1 MRKFL
6 VALLA
11 VLCITLTGFAFAC
24 NQEPTYYI
32 LTYNEQPGVTFD
44 FGEIQSGAE
53 VKEGYTV
60 QFKVTFDDATEGS
73 KEVSANNEV
82 IKPDENGVYSF
93 VMSGDIT
100 VTANA
105 WLVSD
110 YKVNFDMGTGNSSDD
125 DGPVTNEN
133 MMWYLDADGK
143 PMGQLEQS
151 HRGGDLVKFKLK
163 TSVYC
168 SDSAK
173 NFRVTANT
181 TVLTPDEGG
190 VYSFIVSDNTN
201 INVVGLH
208 TDEDMIYRKDGS
220 GTEEDPYILRKPI
233 DLFAM
238 AVYIENSFYD
248 GYYATLHY
256 KMDADIDLAGE
267 KLYIIGDYPDEDSK
281 AMFCGTFDGDG
292 HTISNYYI
300 EDYIIDQSNGQKVPL
315 ANIGMFGVCSATI
328 GAPVTI
334 KNLNLKDFT
343 IITDGSL
350 HNAGG
355 FYVGGLVGY
364 GVGVN
369 VVNCSVS
376 GRIEANGNS
385 DYFGNAGGIMGYQQ
399 SVYQSDTVKHN
410 SVVCSCASN
419 VEIESN
425 IGNIYAAG
433 GISAIAASAEN
444 VSNAC
449 IIDCYS
455 TGNIIGAI
463 YTGGIVGSLSSY
475 SSVANCYATGEVVAQ
490 SRAGLI
496 SGSDMYSTAYGGGI
510 VGYASSDS
518 IVSNSAFFGEVVASS
533 TTAGSQYAVTGHII
547 GGKDFGGN
555 LLHINSHEAVD
566 NHNAQTA
573 TGVDFKDLGW
583 SSRIWDL
590 SETLPTLK
598 QVPDYDYI
606 AVTVVFGD
614 SNKVEGSGAK
624 LYELD
629 GYNSMAASEVIPRY
643 LTADNG
649 NRSYGYFFDS
659 ALTIPVPTGYVPT
672 GVVTLYVGFADYSK
686 VAGTYYFRTQSG
698 SSSVRVILTAD
709 GEMNFSSGALTYT
722 TQYMFDGTNIIL
734 NASPAT
740 VIDVPNSNNGNNNTP
755 TTYTSYT
762 VPAMAVYS
770 DGGELEFVYS
780 LYISN
785 ALYRYTVAAVEESHS
800 VSGVYYSSVSGA
812 PEYTFYKDGSGIKGT
827 LDRFTYTKNGNDIE
841 ITYSATQTESATL
854 SGSTI
859 TINNVAHTAYDKLTG
874 KWVTSAHTHESF
886 EFDGKGGWK
895 YKYALYNDAGVELNP
910 KATAQ
915 GTYTFAEGVATLQTD
930 GGVYATVTVTEEG
943 FLKLNGGKTYYRE
956 NSFVGTWTYTSLHN
970 PTTVTFYGIGLDGY
984 GKVHVSHLTDMAYG
998 DDGESSYNGL
1008 DMLYEVEGGI
1018 AYIYYGDI
1026 LYGQL
1031 SYSYARGTLDGVM
1044 YLSENAAEA
1053 STVMFCL
1060 YDVYYGNWVES
1071 TEEVTPFESVKFNGL
1086 GSYDIPGVVDA
1097 YSRVRGTISIGGST
1111 VSVTYKLTHSLTE
1124 GKFTYN
1130 GTEYTLSYN
1139 ETDGT
1144 VTVSDGTNTY
1154 TLEKAQA

>member
-6 VALLA
+6 IAFLA
-11 VLCITLTGFAFAC
+11 VLCLTLTGFAFAC
-24 NQEPTYYI
+24 NKEPTYYI
-32 LTYNEQPGVTFD
+32 LTYNQQPGVTFD
-44 FGEIQSGAE
+44 FGEIMSGAE

-73 KEVSANNEV
+73 KEVSANNDV

-93 VMSGDIT
+93 VMSEDTT

-110 YKVNFDMGTGNSSDD
+110 YTVNFDMGTNDET
-125 DGPVTNEN
+125 VTTNEN

-143 PMGQLEQS
+143 PMTQLEQA
-151 HRGGDLVKFKLK
+151 HRGGDVVRFKIK

-168 SDSAK
+168 SESAK
-173 NFRVTANT
+173 DFKVTANT
-181 TVLTPDEGG
+181 TVLTSDEGG
-190 VYSFIVSDNTN
+190 VYSFTVSDNTN

-208 TDEDMIYRKDGS
+208 TDEDMIYRGDGS
-220 GTEEDPYILRKPI
+220 GTEKDPYMLRKPI

-238 AVYIENSFYD
+238 AVYIEESFYD
-248 GYYATLHY
+248 GQFAALHY
-256 KMDADIDLAGE
+256 KMGADIDLAGE
-267 KLYIIGDYPDEDSK
+267 KLYIIGDYPEEDSK

-300 EDYIIDQSNGQKVPL
+300 EDYIIDQSNGEKVPL
-315 ANIGMFGVCSATI
+315 ANIGMFGVCSATF

-343 IITDGSL
+343 IVTDGSL
-350 HNAGG
+350 HNAAG

-364 GVGVN
+364 GVGIN
-369 VVNCSVS
+369 IINCSVS
-376 GRIEANGNS
+376 GKIEANGNS
-385 DYFGNAGGIMGYQQ
+385 DYFGNVGGIIGYQQ
-399 SVYQSDTVKHN
+399 SAYRSEDVNFN
-410 SVVCSCASN
+410 SVVRSCSSD

-433 GISAIAASAEN
+433 GISAIVASAEN

-455 TGNIIGAI
+455 TGNVIGAI
-463 YTGGIVGSLSSY
+463 YTGGIAGSLSSY

-518 IVSNSAFFGEVVASS
+518 IVSNSAFLGEVFASS
-533 TTAGSQYAVTGHII
+533 TTSGSQYAVTGHII
-547 GGKDFGGN
+547 GGKDFGGS
-555 LLHINSHEAVD
+555 LLYVSSHEVVD
-566 NHNAQTA
+566 NNNAQTA
-573 TGVDFKDLGW
+573 NNVDFKNTLGW
-583 SSRIWDL
+583 SEEVWNL
-590 SETLPTLK
+590 GETLPTLK
-598 QVPDYDYI
+598 QVPDNDNVS
-606 AVTVVFGD
+606 VTVVFAQ
-614 SNKVEGSGAK
+614 SNTVDGSGTK

-629 GYNSMAASEVIPRY
+629 SYNSMAKIPVPRY

-649 NRSYGYFFDS
+649 YRSYGYFFDS
-659 ALTIPVPTGYVPT
+659 ALTIPVPLAYVPT
-672 GVVTLYVGFADYSK
+672 GVVTLYAGFADYSK
-686 VAGTYYFRTQSG
+686 VAGTYYFRTQGG
-698 SSSVRVILTAD
+698 SSAVRVILTAD
-709 GEMNFSSGALTYT
+709 GEMNYSSGALTYT
-722 TQYMFDGTNIIL
+722 TQYVFDGTNIIL

-740 VIDVPNSNNGNNNTP
+740 VIAVPDSTNGNTA
-755 TTYTSYT
+755 TTYTSFT
-762 VPAMAVYS
+762 VPAVAAYS
-770 DGGELEFVYS
+770 DSGELEFAYS
-780 LYISN
+780 IYINN
-785 ALYRYTVAAVEESHS
+785 ALYAYTVAAVEDSHS
-800 VSGVYYSSVSGA
+800 ISGVYYGSDGA
-812 PEYTFYKDGSGIKGT
+812 PEYTFHKDGSGIKGT
-827 LDRFTYTKNGNDIE
+827 LDAFTYKKNGNDIE
-841 ITYSATQTESATL
+841 ITYSATQTENAVL
-854 SGSTI
+854 SGSAM
-859 TINNVAHTAYDKLTG
+859 TINNLAYTAYDKFAG
-874 KWVTSAHTHESF
+874 KWVTSAHTQQSC
-886 EFDGKGGWK
+886 EFDGKGVWE
-895 YKYALYNDAGVELNP
+895 YKYAVYNDAGVELTP
-910 KATAQ
+910 LVTAR
-915 GTYTFAEGVATLQTD
+915 GTYTVEGDVATLMLNGQY
-930 GGVYATVTVTEEG
+930 YATVTVTAEG
-943 FLKLNGGKTYYRE
+943 FLKLNGSETYYRE

-984 GKVHVSHLTDMAYG
+984 GKVHVLHLSDMINGGA
-998 DDGESSYNGL
+998 DDESSYNGL
-1008 DMLYEVEGGI
+1008 DMLYEVVDGI

-1031 SYSYARGTLDGVM
+1031 GYSKARGTLDGYM
-1044 YLSENAAEA
+1044 YLSSTAAEA
-1053 STVMFCL
+1053 SDVMFCL

-1086 GSYDIPGVVDA
+1086 GSYDIPGEVNV
-1097 YSRVRGTISIGGST
+1097 YSRVRGTISIGGSA

-1130 GTEYTLSYN
+1130 GTQYTLSYN

-1144 VTVSDGTNTY
+1144 VIITDGTNTY